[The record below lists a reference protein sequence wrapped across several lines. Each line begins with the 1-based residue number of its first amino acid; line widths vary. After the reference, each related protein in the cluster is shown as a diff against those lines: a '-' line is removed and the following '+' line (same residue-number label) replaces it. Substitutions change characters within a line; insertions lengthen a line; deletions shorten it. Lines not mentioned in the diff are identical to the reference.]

1 MACVCR
7 WCRLRDSPFSLVA
20 RDLTTGYRRVRS
32 QTVVT
37 RASFQVDAGTVVAL
51 VGPNGSG
58 KSTLLHTV
66 MGLIPTLSGTVSIG
80 GLAPGDYR
88 LRHGIGYLAEGMTL
102 PDAWT
107 PRGMIALTAL
117 STGRGAETAIP
128 AALEAGG
135 IDFDLTRPI
144 RELSRGMRQR
154 LLLALTLIPLP
165 RLLLLDEPEAGLD
178 PAQRIV
184 LRDRLRRF
192 ARDQRIVIAAS
203 HDVSGLSAI
212 ADQTYFMSRAS
223 MQLIEPSDLSSPE
236 RLVELFGAKNQ
247 STGVH

>member
-1 MACVCR
+1 M
-7 WCRLRDSPFSLVA
+7 RDSPLNLVA
-20 RDLTTGYRRVRS
+20 RDLTTGYHKLRS
-32 QTVVT
+32 QTLVT
-37 RASFQVDAGTVVAL
+37 RASFQIDAGTVVAL

-117 STGRGAETAIP
+117 SAGRGAETAIP
-128 AALEAGG
+128 AALEVGG

-212 ADQTYFMSRAS
+212 ADQTYFMSRGS

-236 RLVELFGAKNQ
+236 RLVELFGAKNH

>member
-1 MACVCR
+1 M
-7 WCRLRDSPFSLVA
+7 RDSPFNLVA
-20 RDLTTGYRRVRS
+20 RDLATGYRKLRS

-66 MGLIPTLSGTVSIG
+66 MGLIPTLAGTVTIG

-117 STGRGAETAIP
+117 STGRGAEAAIP
-128 AALEAGG
+128 AALDVGG

-144 RELSRGMRQR
+144 RELSKGMRQR

-165 RLLLLDEPEAGLD
+165 HLLLLDEPEAGLD

-212 ADQTYFMSRAS
+212 ADQTYFMSRGS

-236 RLVELFGAKNQ
+236 RLVELFGASNHG
-247 STGVH
+247 TGVH

>member
-1 MACVCR
+1 M
-7 WCRLRDSPFSLVA
+7 RDDPFDLVA
-20 RDLTTGYRRVRS
+20 RDLTTGYHKLRS

-37 RASFQVDAGTVVAL
+37 RTSFQVEAGTVVAL

-58 KSTLLHTV
+58 KSTLLHTL
-66 MGLIPTLSGTVSIG
+66 MGLIPTVSGTVSIG

-88 LRHGIGYLAEGMTL
+88 LRHGIGYLAEGMNL

-107 PRGMIALTAL
+107 ARGMVALTAL
-117 STGRGAETAIP
+117 SSGRGAESAIP
-128 AALEAGG
+128 AALEVAG

-144 RELSRGMRQR
+144 RELSKGMRQR

-212 ADQTYFMSRAS
+212 ADKTYLMSRGS
-223 MQLIEPSDLSSPE
+223 MQLIEPSDLTSPE
-236 RLVELFGAKNQ
+236 RLIKLFGASNH